1 MARTLID
8 DFGGQSFLP
17 EPGPSGLQHAATVT
31 AEAGPAVATNPV
43 DNDEENNTVDN
54 AANH

>member
-8 DFGGQSFLP
+8 DFGGKSFSP
-17 EPGPSGLQHAATVT
+17 EPGPSGLQHAAAVA
-31 AEAGPAVATNPV
+31 AEAGQAVATNPV